1 MIAMAFFA
9 FYFLFIGT
17 MVLVSMGSWVVTILA
32 VLDCARRDF
41 PDPNTRALW
50 CVLIVVTKWIGALVY
65 YIVIYRTNDPL
76 IQQTRIAPQPGQPTP
91 RRSSMPN
98 ASGPR
103 EGCRWLIA
111 IDKRQTSILQWR

>member
-1 MIAMAFFA
+1 MEDAGGAIFALAFFV

-17 MVLVSMGSWVVTILA
+17 MVLVSLGSWVVTILA

-65 YIVIYRTNDPL
+65 YIVVYRTNDPP
-76 IQQTRIAPQPGQPTP
+76 IQQSRIAATFAHASPQ
-91 RRSSMPN
+91 
-98 ASGPR
+98 
-103 EGCRWLIA
+103 
-111 IDKRQTSILQWR
+111 